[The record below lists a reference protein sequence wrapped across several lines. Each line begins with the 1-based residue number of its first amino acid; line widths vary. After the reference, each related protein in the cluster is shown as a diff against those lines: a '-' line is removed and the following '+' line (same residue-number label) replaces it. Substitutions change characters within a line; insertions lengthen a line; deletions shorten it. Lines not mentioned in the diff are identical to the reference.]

1 MNGFG
6 KLERIDLRELW
17 PNEAHSFTPWLCLNL
32 PSLGEVLGMDLEFV
46 QQESPVGPFSLD
58 IVARDL
64 GSDRIV
70 IIENQI
76 EPTDHDHLG
85 KLLTYAAGHEAS
97 VAVWIASSFRE
108 EHRQALDW
116 LNNRTD
122 NETEFFGV
130 VLEALK
136 IDDSRP
142 APNFKLVAFPNDFRK
157 RNVGRG
163 TGKASPRS
171 EAYAAFFQELI
182 DRLRTQHQFTQAR
195 KGQPQS
201 WYTFTS
207 GLKGVS
213 YAVSFSMGG
222 RVRTEIYIDRP
233 NQAWNKWFFDL
244 LLADRSQIENELG
257 VTAEWERL
265 DEKRASRI
273 AIYRQGA
280 ITDDEQV
287 LESIRGWAIEQLL
300 PLKAVVGPKAA
311 ALVAQGGPEQAETGS
326 PSDEMFSS

>member
-1 MNGFG
+1 
-6 KLERIDLRELW
+6 
-17 PNEAHSFTPWLCLNL
+17 LNL
-32 PSLGEVLGMDLEFV
+32 TLLGEVLGLDLEFV

-97 VAVWIASSFRE
+97 VVVWIASSFRE

-122 NETEFFGV
+122 NETEIFGV
-130 VLEALK
+130 VVEALQ

-163 TGKASPRS
+163 TGEVTARG
-171 EAYAAFFQELI
+171 EAYAVFFQELI
-182 DRLRTQHQFTQAR
+182 DQLRTQHQFTQAK

-207 GLKGVS
+207 GLRGVS
-213 YAVSFSMGG
+213 YGVSFAMGG
-222 RVRTEIYIDRP
+222 RVRAEVYIDRP
-233 NQAWNKWFFDL
+233 DQTWNKWFFDSL
-244 LLADRSQIENELG
+244 LGDRIQIESELG
-257 VTAEWERL
+257 ETVEWERL
-265 DEKRASRI
+265 DDKRASRI

-280 ITDDEQV
+280 ITDNEQA
-287 LESIRGWAIEQLL
+287 LKSILDWTIDRLL
-300 PLKAVVGPKAA
+300 RLKAIVGPRAA
-311 ALVAQGGPEQAETGS
+311 ALVAQGGPEVAEIGF
-326 PSDEMFSS
+326 PSDEMVSS